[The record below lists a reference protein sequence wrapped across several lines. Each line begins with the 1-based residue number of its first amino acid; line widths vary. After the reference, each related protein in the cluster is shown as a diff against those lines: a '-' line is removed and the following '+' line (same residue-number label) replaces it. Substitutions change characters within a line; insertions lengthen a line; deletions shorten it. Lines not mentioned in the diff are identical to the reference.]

1 MLSGARKAD
10 ERLLDLLR
18 DQPMKQSG
26 IAKTLDAA
34 QSLLA
39 KGLVA
44 RDEGGL
50 WSTTPTSSTAA
61 CWRGAATRRG

>member
-34 QSLLA
+34 QSSTQARLRRLLA

-44 RDEGGL
+44 GDEAGSR
-50 WSTTPTSSTAA
+50 STTLT
-61 CWRGAATRRG
+61 